1 MSGRNKLIRSVL
13 SRGQRLAS
21 SVSAPSVNSMGFV
34 LPIVCIVILF
44 LTFQAYTFTELML
57 VENIASVAN
66 EKSRIATSLSDSGI
80 VYATSRVT
88 THGRDDSVL
97 AATNEWSGRLS
108 SSKRFGDGDFDI
120 LGFNAV
126 TQQWRW
132 GVVDETSKL
141 NLNELPLDSE
151 HALEARRMLLCMPM
165 ITPRLADAILDWLDA
180 DDEPRPL
187 GAEAAYYSSLQKGAT
202 ARNRPLDHLSD
213 LLGVRG
219 MSEEILFGS
228 DRESVW
234 VKNPSEQAEG
244 WKIQRQISRENISL
258 EEIGLEHFLTVY
270 GGASFVTD
278 QGDERIVI
286 NNPDLVAL
294 FDSVETKFGEE
305 VATYVV
311 AYRLYG
317 PQDKSDLPADNFLI
331 DEVESARRRGERQAG
346 LSLDD
351 DGTEEEERTRGILK
365 IKSSGDFKV
374 RSIYDLI
381 GVPVKLPKEYNFE
394 ELNSPWKNSG
404 KNYPRLVPV
413 LQSVFS
419 FYDATPINVKVNVNL
434 SPVNVLNAIPGIED
448 GLADHIVKMRS
459 KLMVTTNLDDPKA
472 RVSYSSIDWLRAEG
486 VLTMEQLRTYAPY
499 MTVKGNAFRFL
510 SRGRLMSTGEVFCQQ
525 VVIDT
530 RQFPP
535 QICYCRP
542 TATQASGLAM
552 GND

>member
-1 MSGRNKLIRSVL
+1 MGNV
-13 SRGQRLAS
+13 
-21 SVSAPSVNSMGFV
+21 GFV

-66 EKSRIATSLSDSGI
+66 EKSRIAASLSDSGI
-80 VYATSRVT
+80 AYASSRITTS
-88 THGRDDSVL
+88 GNGDAGL
-97 AATNEWSGRLS
+97 AATGEWRGRLPS
-108 SSKRFGDGDFDI
+108 SQRTGDGEFDI
-120 LGFNAV
+120 LSFNVAA
-126 TQQWRW
+126 QQWRL

-141 NLNELPLDSE
+141 NLNELPLASE
-151 HALEARRMLLCMPM
+151 HALEARRMLLCMPR
-165 ITPRLADAILDWLDA
+165 ITPRLADAILDWLDS

-187 GAEAAYYSSLQKGAT
+187 GAEAAYYSSLQRDAK

-219 MSEEILFGS
+219 MSEELLFGR

-234 VKNPSEQAEG
+234 DKTPSGQVG
-244 WKIQRQISRENISL
+244 NGKVRRQVTRADIPF

-278 QGDERIVI
+278 QGDERILI

-294 FDSVETKFGEE
+294 FDSVEARFGEE

-317 PQDKSDLPADNFLI
+317 PQDKSDLPADNFLM
-331 DEVESARRRGERQAG
+331 DEVESARRRGEQQAG
-346 LSLDD
+346 LSQNDEVVN
-351 DGTEEEERTRGILK
+351 DGEQTETTRGILK
-365 IKSSGDFKV
+365 ITSTGNYKV

-394 ELNSPWKNSG
+394 ELNSPWKSNG
-404 KNYPRLVPV
+404 NNYPRLVPM

-434 SPVNVLNAIPGIED
+434 SPVDVLNAIPGIED

-459 KLMVTTNLDDPKA
+459 KLG
-472 RVSYSSIDWLRAEG
+472 VSSDVGGEKVNVSFSSIDWLRDKG

-510 SRGRLMSTGEVFCQQ
+510 SRGRLTNTGEVFCQQ

-530 RQFPP
+530 RQFPAAVS
-535 QICYCRP
+535 YCRP
-542 TATQASGLAM
+542 TASRASGLAL
-552 GND
+552 GDDTRL

>member
-1 MSGRNKLIRSVL
+1 MVQSLLARR
-13 SRGQRLAS
+13 QRLAS
-21 SVSAPSVNSMGFV
+21 NVAERSISNWGFV

-66 EKSRIATSLSDSGI
+66 EKSRLASSLSDSGI
-80 VYATSRVT
+80 AYASSRIT
-88 THGRDDSVL
+88 KPGGD
-97 AATNEWSGRLS
+97 AAGLTATEEWSGRLS
-108 SSKRFGDGDFDI
+108 LSKRTGDGEFDI
-120 LGFNAV
+120 LSFNAV
-126 TQQWRW
+126 TQRWRL

-141 NLNELPLDSE
+141 NLNELPLGSE
-151 HALEARRMLLCMPM
+151 HALEARRMLLCMPRV
-165 ITPRLADAILDWLDA
+165 TPRLADAILDWLDA

-187 GAEAAYYSSLQKGAT
+187 GAEAAYYSSLQRDAK
-202 ARNRPLDHLSD
+202 ARNRPLDHLTD

-219 MSEEILFGS
+219 MSEEILFGA

-234 VKNPSEQAEG
+234 GKMPPEVVGGSQ
-244 WKIQRQISRENISL
+244 IQRQRAGVNISFD
-258 EEIGLEHFLTVY
+258 EIGLEHFLTVY

-294 FDSVETKFGEE
+294 FDTVDAKFGEE

-331 DEVESARRRGERQAG
+331 DEVESARRRGEQQAG
-346 LSLDD
+346 L
-351 DGTEEEERTRGILK
+351 GQNNEAIQEETQMETTRGILK
-365 IKSSGDFKV
+365 IKSSGNFTV

-394 ELNSPWKNSG
+394 ELNSPWKSSG
-404 KNYPRLVPV
+404 SNYPRLVPM

-434 SPVNVLNAIPGIED
+434 SPVDVLNAIPGIED

-459 KLMVTTNLDDPKA
+459 KLGGGNGLQG
-472 RVSYSSIDWLRAEG
+472 SSSIDWLRSQG
-486 VLTMEQLRTYAPY
+486 VLTMDQLRTYAPY
-499 MTVKGNAFRFL
+499 MTVRGNAFRFL
-510 SRGRLMSTGEVFCQQ
+510 SRGRLVSTGESFCQE
-525 VVIDT
+525 VVIDR

-535 QICYCRP
+535 RVSYCMP
-542 TATQASGLAM
+542 VVTHASGFVN
-552 GND
+552 GIEID